1 MALVAAGCS
10 SACTSDA
17 PEQPLADRA
26 TEAAPQPVAPAPEV
40 VVEPPVPAP
49 MPEPLPS
56 FDAATVTELTG
67 RITFVHD
74 PGWGVCGIIHS
85 VGAIE
90 VEVLEVGEPPPHM
103 ILYISC
109 PSDVGRGGL
118 LDVGQ
123 VVRVTLFARKQ
134 SWPKPRVERSNE
146 LPVRYVKRIERAKP
160 SVSSE

>member
-1 MALVAAGCS
+1 MVLVVAGCS

-26 TEAAPQPVAPAPEV
+26 PEAEPQPVAPAPEV

-56 FDAATVTELTG
+56 FDPTTVTELTG
-67 RITFVHD
+67 RITVVHD
-74 PGWGVCGIIHS
+74 PGWGVCGIMHS

-90 VEVLEVGEPPPHM
+90 VEVLDVGEPPPHM

-109 PSDVGRGGL
+109 PSDLGRGGL

-160 SVSSE
+160 SASSE